1 MIVTLRVTEER
12 VSSTSHQS
20 SGLAQ
25 LLLLRGILVGT
36 MIAHGLLR
44 SAPAR
49 SAPTGSSAWTRPQID
64 LITQDEGAAHGYTTP
79 WPTRRFTTTQPPN
92 ITFSS

>member
-1 MIVTLRVTEER
+1 

-25 LLLLRGILVGT
+25 LLLRGHPRRHHDRARAAALGPGPISIDRLL
-36 MIAHGLLR
+36 GLDK
-44 SAPAR
+44 
-49 SAPTGSSAWTRPQID
+49 TGSRAPLT
-64 LITQDEGAAHGYTTP
+64 ATP